1 MRTSYLRLERRK
13 TLDGNEALA
22 LLQRSYEG
30 LAEAV
35 VQIGQQ
41 HGYLESGPAC
51 RADAP

>member
-35 VQIGQQ
+35 VDLGQH
-41 HGYLESGPAC
+41 HGYLGRDPHA
-51 RADAP
+51 A